1 MLAAAAL
8 MASSCGSDTPSKSEW
23 TDKIKDSMGS
33 DMSKQLD
40 SLGLK
45 AESTQK
51 IVDAFIGCM
60 YDEIKDDE
68 DLLNQTFDNS
78 ATESMRATVENH
90 AAKCNLAM
98 TEAAAKETG
107 G

>member
-8 MASSCGSDTPSKSEW
+8 VVSSCGSDAPSKSEW
-23 TDKIKDSMGS
+23 TDKVKDSMGS

-45 AESTQK
+45 AKSTEK

-60 YDEIKDDE
+60 YDQIKDDE
-68 DLLNQTFDNS
+68 ELLNQTFDNS

-90 AAKCNLAM
+90 AAKCNVEM
-98 TEAAAKETG
+98 SKAAAQEAG